1 MKGNVKHM
9 SVKTFN
15 ISFPEDLADLIDEKA
30 KKQFGSRSDLLRYAA
45 VKYLKDEDE
54 LEEIMIYGKELGKK
68 TSYQSEKAVARSITE
83 QRRSY
88 RKW

>member
-1 MKGNVKHM
+1 M

-15 ISFPEDLADLIDEKA
+15 ISFPEDLADLIDLKA
-30 KKQFGSRSDLLRYAA
+30 KQQFGSRSDMLRYAA

-54 LEEIMIYGKELGKK
+54 LEELMSYGKELGKK
-68 TSYQSEKAVARSITE
+68 TSNQSKKAVARSITE